1 MDNHDADTAAGG
13 LLSIFL
19 LPDAG
24 VRGAHVRLDDAW
36 REIVARSEPGP
47 SVVGLLGQATA
58 AAALMTAHAKV
69 EGRLSVQ
76 LRSQGPLRSLVAE
89 CTAQGTIRGI
99 AQMEEMPVPAE
110 PMRPDTLG
118 DGALL
123 AITIENPTPSG
134 EPMRYQGLVELGAP
148 TLAEALEG
156 YFVQSEQLP
165 TRLLLAANGN
175 GATGLLLQKLPG
187 AEDDVD
193 GWNRIGQ
200 LFGTLGADELQALD
214 ADTLLHRL
222 FHQEGLQ
229 YLAER
234 PLRFGCS
241 CSRDRVEDVL
251 RSLGQDEVE
260 AAIVAG
266 GGQAEVRCGFCGQR
280 YLFSPGDAT
289 ELFRQPA
296 PNTAPPDRL
305 Q

>member
-1 MDNHDADTAAGG
+1 MDNHDADTAEGG
-13 LLSIFL
+13 MLSIFL

-24 VRGAHVRLDDAW
+24 VRGAHVRLDGAW
-36 REIVARSEPGP
+36 REIVARSEPAP
-47 SVVGLLGQATA
+47 AVVGLLGQAIA
-58 AAALMTAHAKV
+58 AAALMSAHAKV

-76 LRSQGPLRSLVAE
+76 LRSHGPLRSLVAE

-99 AQMEEMPVPAE
+99 VQMEMPVPAE
-110 PMRPDTLG
+110 PMRPDMLG

-165 TRLLLAANGN
+165 TRLLLAADDN

-187 AEDDVD
+187 AGEDAD

-214 ADTLLHRL
+214 AGTLLHRL

-229 YLAER
+229 RLGEK

-241 CSRDRVEDVL
+241 CSRNRVEDVL

-280 YLFSPGDAT
+280 YLFSPNDAT

-296 PNTAPPDRL
+296 PNATPPDRL